1 MGKLSGVLKALKTR
15 KAYHGSPHDFDKFST
30 KAIGTGEG
38 AQAYGHG
45 MYFSDS
51 KDIAKWYRDSL
62 SDPGEFG
69 RIDGEPI
76 YDVYKRLEDQSARLP
91 VGPELDATYERM
103 NFLEDLSLTR
113 DFDDSVARID
123 SPEIARWAQEE
134 LRPKYEAPGKIYTV
148 EIPHESLMLDWDKP
162 LSEQP
167 ESVREAV
174 DVLLADDDV
183 YKAWKENGAM
193 DAGAINGRQAYL
205 RIADQKRNYTLAK
218 VESINGRLKQLS
230 AVMDEHSGP
239 GYRDFKDDIG
249 RQAAAEYDALMDEKG
264 ALNNVTSLESM
275 QAMASDELREFN
287 IPGITYKGNT
297 SDVRNFVVR

>member
-1 MGKLSGVLKALKTR
+1 
-15 KAYHGSPHDFDKFST
+15 
-30 KAIGTGEG
+30 
-38 AQAYGHG
+38 
-45 MYFSDS
+45 
-51 KDIAKWYRDSL
+51 
-62 SDPGEFG
+62 
-69 RIDGEPI
+69 
-76 YDVYKRLEDQSARLP
+76 
-91 VGPELDATYERM
+91 
-103 NFLEDLSLTR
+103 
-113 DFDDSVARID
+113 
-123 SPEIARWAQEE
+123 
-134 LRPKYEAPGKIYTV
+134 
-148 EIPHESLMLDWDKP
+148 
-162 LSEQP
+162 

-297 SDVRNFVVR
+297 SDVRNFVVFDDDHVTIADKLAAAPVALAVNDFVQRRAEQGSSIALDALEAAATIGSAIAGEVISNASQLGGYLNPFTDAQDVRAAGEQLGERVQYMPSPDNQVLKPVSNWLRQASDAIEPYLPDQQSIDESIP